1 MSGESGAG
9 RTSAGVESTGVA
21 SPGEARRLYLGWYA
35 LMAVGLAVGLLTP
48 EPALEPVRNVAVLS
62 AGELARFDGTQ
73 EPRRFLAV
81 LGEVFDVT
89 EGAHYLPSNE
99 YYYFVAKDGSAAFA
113 TGKFEGGWQDDV
125 SQLED
130 EHIVGISGWRDFYAK
145 HETYTRV
152 GVVVG
157 RYYDEEGRR
166 RDDVF
171 APIDAAIARDAAK
184 KAALKALEEQFPSCN
199 SKWTQGEGSEIWC
212 TDDMVGDAYAEPL
225 PPRLPE
231 QHLVPR
237 KMQGPAGE
245 RCACVS
251 LDLAIKEAHTYVP
264 YPKCNLR
271 SQRCKW
277 SEQDLKG

>member
-1 MSGESGAG
+1 MAGADAEAG
-9 RTSAGVESTGVA
+9 KPSAS
-21 SPGEARRLYLGWYA
+21 EARRLYLGWYA
-35 LMAVGLAVGLLTP
+35 LMVLGLVLGLLTP
-48 EPALEPVRNVAVLS
+48 EPVLEPVRNVAVLS
-62 AGELARFDGTQ
+62 APELARFDGVQ

-89 EGAHYLPSNE
+89 EGGHYLPSNE
-99 YYYFVAKDGSAAFA
+99 YHYFVGKDGSAAFA

-125 SQLED
+125 SSLED

-166 RDDVF
+166 RPGAF
-171 APIDAAIARDAAK
+171 AAIDAAIARDVAK
-184 KAALKALEEQFPSCN
+184 KATLKALEEQFPSCN

-212 TDDMVGDAYAEPL
+212 TDDMGGDAYAEPP
-225 PPRLPE
+225 PPRPYE
-231 QHLVPR
+231 ERLVPR

-245 RCACVS
+245 RCGCVS
-251 LDLAIKEAHTYVP
+251 LDLATADSQTYVP
-264 YPKCNLR
+264 YPKCNPN

-277 SEQDLKG
+277 SEEDIKPKAQPE

>member
-1 MSGESGAG
+1 MSGEGAASVA
-9 RTSAGVESTGVA
+9 SAGAASTGVA
-21 SPGEARRLYLGWYA
+21 SAGEARRLYLGWYA
-35 LMAVGLAVGLLTP
+35 LMALGLAMGLLTP
-48 EPALEPVRNVAVLS
+48 EPALEPVRNVKVLS
-62 AGELARFDGTQ
+62 AGELARFDGKQ
-73 EPRRFLAV
+73 ESRRFLAV

-99 YYYFVAKDGSAAFA
+99 YHYFVAKDGSAAFA

-125 SQLED
+125 SELSD

-145 HETYTRV
+145 HESYKPV

-166 RDDVF
+166 RPEAF

-184 KAALKALEEQFPSCN
+184 RAAVKALEEQFPTCN

-212 TDDMVGDAYAEPL
+212 TDDMGGDAYTEK

-231 QHLVPR
+231 QRLVPR

-251 LDLAIKEAHTYVP
+251 LDQATEDPHGYVP
-264 YPKCNLR
+264 YPKCNLKA
-271 SQRCKW
+271 QRCKW
-277 SEQDLKG
+277 SEEDLKG